1 MRFSFRPYLFQLIR
15 FLFLLL
21 LTSGTASAGHPENSL
36 RPITVQINWNHQF
49 QFAGLYAAIQQ
60 GYYQKAG
67 MDVKIKSW
75 RPGVRVAE
83 EVASGQADFGVGYG
97 SLVADYAQGKP
108 ISLVMASFQFSPMV
122 LLSHE
127 PIDSLSQLSGK
138 TVMHFGNLQ
147 VFGLLNKARQL
158 ASEPIKE
165 VESSGDLQDF
175 IDHKVDY
182 YAAFLTNEPYR
193 LKRAGVPYYVLDP
206 KSYGVQSYGD
216 LIITSSQKAAMQPE
230 LVEAFKQATI
240 QGWEYAL
247 TNPEKVVDFILQ
259 NYPVVKSRDALLAEA
274 KATEIFVKTGEV
286 PIGTVEVPKLMA
298 TAVSAKEVGLITQK
312 ELDHLDMEKFVFDK
326 DRALFTEEE
335 RAYLASHP
343 VIKLANDIDWEPFE
357 FIDEQKRYRGIAADY
372 FRLFSKKLGVH
383 FEPVLEERWPEVVAM
398 TQSGKLDVYSCAVAT
413 PERAEYMNFTQPY
426 LSFPMMLAAK
436 DEVSFIDDYSQLKG
450 KVIAAVKGY
459 WSEEYLKEHYPEIK
473 VLSVNS
479 VHEGLD
485 AVIEGRAFGY
495 IGNLAA
501 INFAI
506 RKYGAEG
513 VRIVGQFGERFELA
527 IGVRKDDQLLFSIMQ
542 KVLNMVT
549 EEERQAIFNRWIKL
563 EVVNKLDTRQLLQ
576 IVVPALLVIG
586 ALLFTLLFYIYQK
599 RQQKRYIRQ
608 IQELSYATEI
618 DLKNFEIIWSSRAFA
633 KLSGYAL
640 DELVGMNY
648 LRLAGGSISEE
659 QLNQIYQRVKNGRS
673 WHGEVE
679 GKTKSGQSYWV
690 DLTLTPKKNLLGQIR
705 SVLATRIDV
714 TDKKRIHLLSITD
727 PLTGLYNRRYFN
739 EVIERELKRAQRQH
753 LSLSLAM
760 IDIDYFKKVNDLYGH
775 PHGDMVL
782 KRVAATIQEA
792 FNRADDFV
800 FRVGGEEFMVVSS
813 FENAMSFQEHL
824 EMLRKHIEALG
835 IEHEG
840 ASQGV
845 ITISAGGLYIQSAAQ
860 SSAEKVLQQVDQIL
874 YQAKSQG
881 RNKVVVHS

>member
-1 MRFSFRPYLFQLIR
+1 MRLLLRFYLAQLIG
-15 FLFLLL
+15 FVGLLFL
-21 LTSGTASAGHPENSL
+21 SFGTALATPQENNL
-36 RPITVQINWNHQF
+36 RPVTVQINWNHQF

-67 MDVKIKSW
+67 MDVKVNSW
-75 RPGVRVAE
+75 QPGLRVAD
-83 EVASGQADFGVGYG
+83 EVASGRADFGVGYG
-97 SLVADYAQGKP
+97 SLVADYARGKA

-127 PIDSLSQLSGK
+127 PIEGLSQLSGK

-147 VFGLLNKARQL
+147 VHGLLNKARQL

-165 VESSGDLQDF
+165 IESSGDLQDF

-193 LKRAGVPYYVLDP
+193 LKQAGVTYYVLDP

-216 LIITSSQKAAMQPE
+216 LIITSTQKAMMQPE

-240 QGWEYAL
+240 EGWKYAL
-247 TNPEKVVDFILQ
+247 ANPEKVVDFILQ

-274 KATEIFVKTGEV
+274 KATAIFVKTGEV
-286 PIGTVEVPKLMA
+286 PIGTVEIPKLMA

-312 ELDHLDMEKFVFDK
+312 ELDHVDMEQFVFNK
-326 DRALFTEEE
+326 NRALFTEEE

-357 FIDEQKRYRGIAADY
+357 FIDEEKRYRGIAADY
-372 FRLFSKKLGVH
+372 FRLFSKKLGIQFV
-383 FEPVLEERWPEVVAM
+383 PVEEQRWPEVVTM
-398 TQSGKLDVYSCAVAT
+398 TKEGELDVYSCAVAT
-413 PERAEYMNFTQPY
+413 PERAEYMSFTKPY
-426 LSFPMMLAAK
+426 LSFPMMLASQ
-436 DEVSFIDDYSQLKG
+436 ENVSFIDDYSQLEG

-459 WSEEYLKEHYPEIK
+459 WSEEYLKENYPEIK
-473 VLSVNS
+473 LLTVDS

-527 IGVRKDDQLLFSIMQ
+527 IGVRKDDPVLFSIMQ
-542 KVLNMVT
+542 KALSMIT
-549 EEERQAIFNRWIKL
+549 EDERQEIFNRWIKL

-576 IVVPALLVIG
+576 IVIPALLMIG

-599 RQQKRYIRQ
+599 RQQKRYIGQ

-618 DLKNFEIIWSSRAFA
+618 DLKNFEVIWSSESFS
-633 KLSGYAL
+633 KLSGFPL
-640 DELVGMNY
+640 HELIGMNY

-659 QLNQIYQRVKNGRS
+659 QLNQIYNRVKGGRS

-679 GKTKSGQSYWV
+679 GKSKNGQSYWV

-714 TDKKRIHLLSITD
+714 TDKKRIHQLSITD

-753 LSLSLAM
+753 LPFALAM
-760 IDIDYFKKVNDLYGH
+760 VDIDYFKKVNDLYGH

-782 KRVAATIQEA
+782 KRVASAIQQA
-792 FNRADDFV
+792 FNRAGDFV
-800 FRVGGEEFMVVSS
+800 FRVGGEEFMVVCS
-813 FENAMSFQEHL
+813 FENAISFQEHL
-824 EMLRKHIEALG
+824 EALRNHIETLG
-835 IEHEG
+835 IEHQG
-840 ASQGV
+840 APLGV
-845 ITISAGGLYIQSAAQ
+845 ITISAGGLYLQGAAQ
-860 SSAEKVLQQVDQIL
+860 SSVEKALQQVDQML
-874 YQAKSQG
+874 YQAKSRG
-881 RNKVVVHS
+881 RNNVIVHS